1 MRDPQT
7 LKSKAYGFVS
17 FTKKVEAENAIAQ
30 MNGQKLG
37 SRSIIT
43 NWHYPTMKKIANDSE
58 LEEKV
63 RQIYKDNIK
72 YLVKKNADLAKD
84 FDKLKDENTQLKR
97 ELASWKEI
105 KDDNEYLKNKVE
117 KLKKKMEI
125 SGGGDEATKSE
136 LIEIRHELNA
146 LKSKHEKTVQE
157 LVLAK
162 KKNVIHSSLVSKQQ
176 MREDKI
182 KDLVK
187 KNADLTK
194 DRIDFDKLK
203 DDLKNVKAK
212 LKVITDENEGLNIQV
227 KENEALKKT
236 LKIQQEFLEIAKSHL
251 KGEPV
256 QKPDLERE
264 VRRMLIEQFGQEA
277 TEKLGIEIEDGEIL
291 DDHNPD
297 QESGIEIIIDEPE
310 KEIEVIEPEKEI
322 EVVQLDM
329 D

>member
-1 MRDPQT
+1 
-7 LKSKAYGFVS
+7 
-17 FTKKVEAENAIAQ
+17 
-30 MNGQKLG
+30 MN
-37 SRSIIT
+37 
-43 NWHYPTMKKIANDSE
+43 SE
-58 LEEKV
+58 L
-63 RQIYKDNIK
+63 KDITH
-72 YLVKKNADLAKD
+72 
-84 FDKLKDENTQLKR
+84 ENTRLKR

-117 KLKKKMEI
+117 KLKKKKEI

-187 KNADLTK
+187 KNADLAK

-212 LKVITDENEGLNIQV
+212 LKVITDENEGLNELYIDAEDV
-227 KENEALKKT
+227 GSSWKREAFRGLYYFT
-236 LKIQQEFLEIAKSHL
+236 SQLNLLEI
-251 KGEPV
+251 
-256 QKPDLERE
+256 
-264 VRRMLIEQFGQEA
+264 I
-277 TEKLGIEIEDGEIL
+277 
-291 DDHNPD
+291 
-297 QESGIEIIIDEPE
+297 
-310 KEIEVIEPEKEI
+310 
-322 EVVQLDM
+322 
-329 D
+329 

>member
-1 MRDPQT
+1 MFF
-7 LKSKAYGFVS
+7 L
-17 FTKKVEAENAIAQ
+17 
-30 MNGQKLG
+30 
-37 SRSIIT
+37 
-43 NWHYPTMKKIANDSE
+43 SE
-58 LEEKV
+58 LEE
-63 RQIYKDNIK
+63 IK
-72 YLVKKNADLAKD
+72 I
-84 FDKLKDENTQLKR
+84 ENTQLKR

-117 KLKKKMEI
+117 KLKKKKEI

-310 KEIEVIEPEKEI
+310 KDIEVIEPEKEI

>member
-84 FDKLKDENTQLKR
+84 
-97 ELASWKEI
+97 
-105 KDDNEYLKNKVE
+105 
-117 KLKKKMEI
+117 
-125 SGGGDEATKSE
+125 
-136 LIEIRHELNA
+136 
-146 LKSKHEKTVQE
+146 
-157 LVLAK
+157 
-162 KKNVIHSSLVSKQQ
+162 
-176 MREDKI
+176 
-182 KDLVK
+182 
-187 KNADLTK
+187 
-194 DRIDFDKLK
+194 RIDVDKLK

-264 VRRMLIEQFGQEA
+264 VRKMLIEQFGQEA

-291 DDHNPD
+291 DDHN
-297 QESGIEIIIDEPE
+297 QEESGIEIIIDEPE
-310 KEIEVIEPEKEI
+310 KDIEVIEPEKKI